1 MLIVGLGNPGK
12 EYENTRHNIGF
23 MFVDEIGKHYNASF
37 KLSKKHQAL
46 IAEIT
51 INNEKHYLIKPVTYM
66 NLSGIAVKSV
76 SDYYKI
82 PTNEI
87 VIAVDDLDLDVG
99 KIRIKPAGSSGGHN
113 GLKSIFSYMKT
124 ENITRI
130 RIGIAKNAKIDQK
143 DYVLGTLSNSERE
156 VMKETINYAPNII
169 EDLVKNGVNFIMN
182 KYNGMFKGD
191 KHDTK

>member
-23 MFVDEIGKHYNASF
+23 MFADELARCYNAVF

-46 IAEIT
+46 IAEIA
-51 INNEKHYLIKPVTYM
+51 INGEKHYLIKPVTYM

-76 SDYYKI
+76 ADYYKI
-82 PTNEI
+82 DSKDI
-87 VIAVDDLDLDVG
+87 VIAVDDLALDVG
-99 KIRIKPAGSSGGHN
+99 KIRIKPSGSSGGHN

-130 RIGIAKNAKIDQK
+130 RIGIAKNTKIDQK
-143 DYVLGTLSNSERE
+143 GYVLGTFSTTEKNAI
-156 VMKETINYAPNII
+156 KEAISYAPNII
-169 EDLVKNGVNFIMN
+169 EDLAKNGVDFIMN
-182 KYNGMFKGD
+182 KYNGMFKGE
-191 KHDTK
+191 KHDNN